1 MEQHPA
7 SEQPSFSDSSIEQ
20 QLCPFSEPAK
30 SKTNII
36 NLNSVIWIY
45 LPMALGLLHSE
56 NRAPH
61 SLSSLPHWTDS
72 TFTSLALLPSLV
84 G

>member
-1 MEQHPA
+1 MEKHSISAESP
-7 SEQPSFSDSSIEQ
+7 FSNS
-20 QLCPFSEPAK
+20 CPLSEPAQLK
-30 SKTNII
+30 QLLI
-36 NLNSVIWIY
+36 NLNFVIWIY
-45 LPMALGLLHSE
+45 LPMVSALLHSE